1 MKRNVI
7 VALMT
12 LIVAFTVTVPM
23 VNAQST
29 ILAANVPFAFNVGT
43 KQLPAGAYVV
53 REMDRAT
60 LIQGRDGENRV
71 LGIYAYA
78 GPSKGD
84 ETKLVFNKVGDHYF
98 LAQMWT
104 SARGQG
110 LEVMVTDYFLAQIW
124 TSARGQGLAVPESK
138 LEKEL
143 RASNSGPQGG
153 VETVIVALR

>member
-1 MKRNVI
+1 MKRNVF

-12 LIVAFTVTVPM
+12 LIVAFSIAVP
-23 VNAQST
+23 VVQAQQT
-29 ILAANVPFAFNVGT
+29 IMSANVPFAFNIGD
-43 KQLPAGAYVV
+43 KQLPAGAYAV

-60 LIQGRDGENRV
+60 LIQSRDGENSV

-78 GPSKGD
+78 GPSKAD
-84 ETKLVFNKVGDHYF
+84 ETKLVFNKVADH
-98 LAQMWT
+98 
-104 SARGQG
+104 
-110 LEVMVTDYFLAQIW
+110 YFLAQIW

-138 LEKEL
+138 VEKEL